1 MEGTEQIPRSFLAC
15 LVRDLACAASTLDS
29 CTQNIQ
35 SVLSESLRNILI
47 MAAAT
52 VFALPELL
60 ENIILSL
67 PLRSILTAKQ
77 VSKTFCGTIDTSI
90 WIRRALFLEPATNG
104 RAAWSRQRA
113 GGDRSGPVRVWADQN
128 DHVVTP
134 ILNPFIA
141 VMYDE
146 DFDEL
151 YRKQWYHAKENGL
164 YLGLN
169 EVFTLAMGEEEERI
183 LHFES
188 DHDDKSDL
196 VSKLRKSTS
205 SFRRMMIT
213 SPPIIELSIDDN
225 SVESQ
230 SDSGLTIDDLLDAA
244 LALSGV
250 DENENDFEIEGG
262 EACRVLAKTV
272 DEITGWEM
280 LRIFL
285 LDDLQ
290 LGHEAVL
297 LDD

>member
-1 MEGTEQIPRSFLAC
+1 
-15 LVRDLACAASTLDS
+15 
-29 CTQNIQ
+29 
-35 SVLSESLRNILI
+35 

-77 VSKTFCGTIDTSI
+77 VSKTFCATIETSI
-90 WIRRALFLEPATNG
+90 WIRRALFLEPATNS

-113 GGDRSGPVRVWADQN
+113 QSNRSGPVRFWADQN
-128 DHVVTP
+128 GQVVTP

-151 YRKQWYHAKENGL
+151 YCKQWYHEKENGL

-169 EVFTLAMGEEEERI
+169 EVFTLGMDERQERI

-196 VSKLRKSTS
+196 VSELEKSTS
-205 SFRRMMIT
+205 SFKRMLIT
-213 SPPIIELSIDDN
+213 SPPVIELNIDDN
-225 SVESQ
+225 TVESQ
-230 SDSGLTIDDLLDAA
+230 SDSGLTIDDLLDSA

-280 LRIFL
+280 LRIFS
-285 LDDLQ
+285 LDESQ
-290 LGHEAVL
+290 LDREGVL